1 MKTQEFAKVFLPL
14 LSAEEICTLT
24 MKPVREGFLCA
35 AQLDRTVYHAKEKRL
50 RSTGN
55 IELKVKTLGE
65 LKMLHYNNSYPQV
78 GFRRFVEREVI
89 N

>member
-1 MKTQEFAKVFLPL
+1 MPL
-14 LSAEEICTLT
+14 LGAEEICNLT
-24 MKPVREGFLCA
+24 MKPVCEGFLCA
-35 AQLDRTVYHAKEKRL
+35 AQFDRTVFHAKEKQL
-50 RSTGN
+50 RSIVN

-78 GFRRFVEREVI
+78 GFRSFVEREVI